1 MSAEVVSSGSIR
13 RRLTLQLVAGAAILA
28 SLLFL
33 LVQNFARQI
42 AVESQDS
49 VLQASASSILESVS
63 VQAGAVTADIPYA
76 ALSML
81 GTMTEDRVF
90 YRILRND
97 QVLTGYADLPPPG
110 PLLPGVPVYDTAAY
124 LGEPVRV
131 AHMAR
136 RVSVGGVPVTVTV
149 SVAQTQSGLAAR
161 LDRISNQVIVL
172 GLGFFA
178 AAAILAVLAAQS
190 SIRPIQA
197 LAGAVARRGP
207 EDLRPVTA
215 PVPAEMT
222 TLVSAL
228 NGFIARLRASL
239 ARSEDLISEAAHRV
253 RTPLATVRAQAE
265 LALRRVERPENRAS
279 LKEMIRAIDDSS
291 RAAGQLMDHA
301 MVSFRSD
308 RLSRERIDLAALLD
322 EVAER
327 FRAVAGMKD
336 IEIRVDAPPGP
347 VIGGDPVLL
356 QNAITNLLDNAMK
369 YSPAETAIDVTLRTD
384 AGRAQ
389 IAISDQ
395 GPGLP
400 DPDGT
405 DLTERFTRGANAGGT
420 VGSGLGLTIAKEVAA
435 AHGGALI
442 LANRE
447 EPPGACV
454 TLSLPLSA

>member
-1 MSAEVVSSGSIR
+1 MNAEVVSSGSIR

-28 SLLFL
+28 SLLFV
-33 LVQNFARQI
+33 LVQDFARQI
-42 AVESQDS
+42 AVDSQDS
-49 VLQASASSILESVS
+49 ILQASASSILESVS
-63 VQAGAVTADIPYA
+63 VQEGEVTADIPYA

-81 GTMTEDRVF
+81 GTTTEDRVF
-90 YRILRND
+90 YRILRNE
-97 QVLTGYADLPPPG
+97 QVLTGYADLPSPG
-110 PLLPGVPVYDTAAY
+110 TLIAGVPEYDTAPY
-124 LGEPVRV
+124 RGEPVRI
-131 AHMAR
+131 AHVAR
-136 RVSVGGVPVTVTV
+136 RVSVAGLPVTVTV
-149 SVAQTQSGLAAR
+149 SVAQTQSGMAAR

-190 SIRPIQA
+190 SIRPLQA

-215 PVPAEMT
+215 PVPAEMI
-222 TLVSAL
+222 TLVTAL

-265 LALRRVERPENRAS
+265 LALHRVERPENRAS

-308 RLSRERIDLAALLD
+308 RLSREPVDLAALLE
-322 EVAER
+322 EVVER
-327 FRAVAGMKD
+327 FRPVAGMKD
-336 IEIRVDAPPGP
+336 IEIRLEAPPGP
-347 VIGGDPVLL
+347 VIAGDPVLL
-356 QNAITNLLDNAMK
+356 QNAIVNLLDNAMK
-369 YSPAETAIDVTLRTD
+369 YSPRETAIEVRLT
-384 AGRAQ
+384 AGDGQAE
-389 IAISDQ
+389 IAISDE

-405 DLTERFTRGANAGGT
+405 DLTERFARGANAGET

-447 EPPGACV
+447 EAPGACV
-454 TLSLPLSA
+454 TLSFPLSI